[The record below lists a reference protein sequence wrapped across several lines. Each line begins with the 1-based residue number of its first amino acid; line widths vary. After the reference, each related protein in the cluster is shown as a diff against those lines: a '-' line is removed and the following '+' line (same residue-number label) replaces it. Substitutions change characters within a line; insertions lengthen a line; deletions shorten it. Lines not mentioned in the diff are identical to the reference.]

1 MGKAA
6 RAVRTGVQAEFVKKF
21 ESLSGRYS
29 IRQIWEDWV
38 VMAAISISNVVDQV
52 HAPER
57 EKHYMTLA
65 SKYQPQELHVFSEL
79 FVDFINAMDSNP
91 DQDFLGEMYMA
102 VGMGNEHAGQ
112 FFTPYDVC
120 RCMSQIVSNFDLLKA
135 EIEQK
140 GFVSVLDP
148 ACGAGALLVA
158 FANDCLRKDI
168 NYQTSV
174 LFVAQDID
182 YLVGCMCYLQLSI
195 LGCAGYVKIGDSLA
209 RPCTAH
215 DPRGLIPVDDGNI
228 WYTPFFFREEWHTR
242 RLAASMAL
250 LFSRLPA
257 TPATEEPATEE
268 SPEIAAPAPLQPLPA
283 PEDPA
288 PPVTISPEPEPPV
301 EVEETVYEAN
311 KYGQLMFF

>member
-21 ESLSGRYS
+21 ESLAGRYS

-38 VMAAISISNVVDQV
+38 VMSAISISNVVDQV
-52 HAPER
+52 HAAER

-65 SKYQPQELHVFSEL
+65 SKYQPQELRVFAEL
-79 FVDFINAMDSNP
+79 FADFVNAMDRNP

-120 RCMSQIVSNFDLLKA
+120 RCMSEIVSNFDLLKA

-209 RPCTAH
+209 NPTTSH

-250 LFSRLPA
+250 LFSRLP
-257 TPATEEPATEE
+257 TTEKTEEPPAE
-268 SPEIAAPAPLQPLPA
+268 AAAAPLQPLPA

-301 EVEETVYEAN
+301 EVEETAYSEN
-311 KYGQLMFF
+311 KYGQLTFF

>member
-6 RAVRTGVQAEFVKKF
+6 RAVRTGTQAEFVKKF
-21 ESLSGRYS
+21 EALSGRYS

-38 VMAAISISNVVDQV
+38 VMSAISISNVCDQI

-65 SKYQPQELHVFSEL
+65 SKYKPQELNIFSEL
-79 FVDFINAMDSNP
+79 FVDFINAMDANP

-120 RCMSQIVSNFDLLKA
+120 RMMAMIVSDFDRLKA
-135 EIEQK
+135 EIEER
-140 GFVSVLDP
+140 GFAGVSDP

-158 FANDCLRKDI
+158 FANECLRKKI
-168 NYQTSV
+168 NYQTSI

-195 LGCAGYVKIGDSLA
+195 LGCPGYVKIGDSLA
-209 RPCTAH
+209 KPSTSH
-215 DPRGLIPVDDGNI
+215 DPRGLIPDDDGNI
-228 WYTPFFFREEWHTR
+228 WYTPFFFREEWNVR

-250 LFSRLPA
+250 LFSRLPE
-257 TPATEEPATEE
+257 TPATEETPAV
-268 SPEIAAPAPLQPLPA
+268 AAPAPLQPLPA
-283 PEDPA
+283 PAAA
-288 PPVTISPEPEPPV
+288 PTPVTTSPEPETPV
-301 EVEETVYEAN
+301 EAEETAYQET
-311 KYGQLMFF
+311 KYGQLTFF

>member
-6 RAVRTGVQAEFVKKF
+6 RAVRTGVQAEFIKKF

-38 VMAAISISNVVDQV
+38 VMSAISISNVVDQV
-52 HAPER
+52 HATER
-57 EKHYMTLA
+57 EKHYRTLA
-65 SKYQPQELHVFSEL
+65 SKYQPQELLVFSEL
-79 FVDFINAMDSNP
+79 FVDFVNAMDRNP

-120 RCMSQIVSNFDLLKA
+120 RCMSEIVSNFDLLKA

-209 RPCTAH
+209 NPTTFH
-215 DPRGLIPVDDGNI
+215 DPRGLIPCDGGNI
-228 WYTPFFFREEWHTR
+228 WYTPFYFREEWHTR

-250 LFSRLPA
+250 LFSKLPTTEKAEELPA
-257 TPATEEPATEE
+257 E
-268 SPEIAAPAPLQPLPA
+268 AAAAPLQPLPA
-283 PEDPA
+283 PEAPA

-301 EVEETVYEAN
+301 EAEETAYNEN

>member
-6 RAVRTGVQAEFVKKF
+6 RAVRSIEQTEFVKKF
-21 ESLSGRYS
+21 EALSGRYS
-29 IRQIWEDWV
+29 VRQIWEDWV
-38 VMAAISISNVVDQV
+38 VMSAISISNVVDQT

-65 SKYQPQELHVFSEL
+65 SKYKPQELNVFAEL

-91 DQDFLGEMYMA
+91 DQDFLGGMYMA

-112 FFTPYDVC
+112 LFTPYSVC
-120 RCMSQIVSNFDLLKA
+120 KCMAKMTAPNIPGEVEKRGW
-135 EIEQK
+135 I
-140 GFVSVLDP
+140 SVCDP

-158 FANDCLRKDI
+158 FANECLLQNV

-209 RPCTAH
+209 RPCTSH
-215 DPRGLIPVDDGNI
+215 DSRGLIPVDDGNI

>member
-1 MGKAA
+1 MGKSA
-6 RAVRTGVQAEFVKKF
+6 RAVRTGAQSEFVKKF
-21 ESLSGRYS
+21 EALSGRYS
-29 IRQIWEDWV
+29 VRQIWEDWV
-38 VMAAISISNVVDQV
+38 VMSAISISNVVDQV
-52 HAPER
+52 HAQER

-65 SKYQPQELHVFSEL
+65 SKYQPQELLVFSEL
-79 FVDFINAMDSNP
+79 FVDFINAMDRNP

-112 FFTPYDVC
+112 FFTPYSVC
-120 RCMSQIVSNFDLLKA
+120 KCMAKMTAPNIPGEVEKRGW
-135 EIEQK
+135 I
-140 GFVSVLDP
+140 SVCDP

-158 FANDCLRKDI
+158 FANECLLQNV

-209 RPCTAH
+209 RPCTSH

-228 WYTPFFFREEWHTR
+228 WYTPFFFREEWNTR

-250 LFSRLPA
+250 LFSRLPSA
-257 TPATEEPATEE
+257 QTDEKPPTMT
-268 SPEIAAPAPLQPLPA
+268 AAAPLQPHPE

-288 PPVTISPEPEPPV
+288 PPVTISPKPETPV
-301 EVEETVYEAN
+301 EAEETVYEAN
-311 KYGQLMFF
+311 KYGQLMLF

>member
-38 VMAAISISNVVDQV
+38 VMSAISISNVVDQV
-52 HAPER
+52 HAAER

-65 SKYQPQELHVFSEL
+65 SKYQPQELRVFAEL
-79 FVDFINAMDSNP
+79 FADFVNAMDRNP

-120 RCMSQIVSNFDLLKA
+120 RCMSQIVSNFELLKA

-209 RPCTAH
+209 RPCTSH

-250 LFSRLPA
+250 LFSRLP
-257 TPATEEPATEE
+257 TTEKTEEPPTEAT
-268 SPEIAAPAPLQPLPA
+268 AAPLQPLPA

>member
-6 RAVRTGVQAEFVKKF
+6 RAVRTGVQAEFIKKF

-38 VMAAISISNVVDQV
+38 VMSAISISNVVDQV
-52 HAPER
+52 HATER

-65 SKYQPQELHVFSEL
+65 SKYKAQELNVFAEL
-79 FVDFINAMDSNP
+79 FVDFIQAMDANP

-209 RPCTAH
+209 RPCTSH

-228 WYTPFFFREEWHTR
+228 WYTPFYFREEWHTR

-250 LFSRLPA
+250 LFSKHPVTDQIEDRPA
-257 TPATEEPATEE
+257 VT
-268 SPEIAAPAPLQPLPA
+268 APDPLQPLPA
-283 PEDPA
+283 PEAPA

-301 EVEETVYEAN
+301 EDEETAYNEN

>member
-6 RAVRTGVQAEFVKKF
+6 RAVRTGVQSEFIKKF
-21 ESLSGRYS
+21 EALSGRYS
-29 IRQIWEDWV
+29 VRQIWEDWV
-38 VMAAISISNVVDQV
+38 VMSAISISNTVDKV
-52 HAPER
+52 HAEER

-65 SKYQPQELHVFSEL
+65 SKYKPQELNVFAEL
-79 FVDFINAMDSNP
+79 FVDFINAMDRNP

-209 RPCTAH
+209 RPTTSH

-250 LFSRLPA
+250 LFSRLPTTEKA
-257 TPATEEPATEE
+257 EEPPTEVT
-268 SPEIAAPAPLQPLPA
+268 AAPLQPLPA

-288 PPVTISPEPEPPV
+288 P
-301 EVEETVYEAN
+301 
-311 KYGQLMFF
+311 L

>member
-6 RAVRTGVQAEFVKKF
+6 RAVRSGVQAEFVKKF
-21 ESLSGRYS
+21 EALSGRYS
-29 IRQIWEDWV
+29 VRQIWEDWV
-38 VMAAISISNVVDQV
+38 VMSAISISNTVDKV
-52 HAPER
+52 HAEER

-65 SKYQPQELHVFSEL
+65 SKYKPQELNVFAEL
-79 FVDFINAMDSNP
+79 FVDFINAMDRNP
-91 DQDFLGEMYMA
+91 DQDYLGEMYMA

-120 RCMSQIVSNFDLLKA
+120 RCMSEIVSNFDLLKA

-140 GFVSVLDP
+140 DFVSVLDP
-148 ACGAGALLVA
+148 ACGAGALLAA
-158 FANDCLRKDI
+158 FANNCLRKDI

-195 LGCAGYVKIGDSLA
+195 LGCAGYVMIGDSLA
-209 RPCTAH
+209 NPTTSH

-242 RLAASMAL
+242 RMAASMAL
-250 LFSRLPA
+250 LFSRLTA
-257 TPATEEPATEE
+257 TPSNEEPPAE
-268 SPEIAAPAPLQPLPA
+268 AAAVLLQPLPA

-288 PPVTISPEPEPPV
+288 PPVTISPEPETPV
-301 EVEETVYEAN
+301 EAEETVYEADQ
-311 KYGQLMFF
+311 YGQLMLF